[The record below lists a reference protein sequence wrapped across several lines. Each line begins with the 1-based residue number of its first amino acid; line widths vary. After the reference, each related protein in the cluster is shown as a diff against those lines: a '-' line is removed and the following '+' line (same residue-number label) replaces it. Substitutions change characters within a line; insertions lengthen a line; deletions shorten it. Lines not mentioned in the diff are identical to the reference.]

1 MVDFPYAEEAF
12 LNGELKARF
21 GRKICGAEEEE
32 GDFLVGL
39 GDDLF
44 DFVSV
49 FLGVVLEGRTD
60 GAGDHTLELLLLLNF
75 IAVVGN

>member
-21 GRKICGAEEEE
+21 GGKFRSPEEKLV
-32 GDFLVGL
+32 DFLVCL
-39 GDDLF
+39 RHDLF
-44 DFVSV
+44 DFVSI

-60 GAGDHTLELLLLLNF
+60 GAGNHTLELLLLLNF
-75 IAVVGN
+75 IAVISN